1 MITIPEDVKAKLLA
15 NGELAKIR
23 TDIDPMPVLK
33 LFAPWGQQV
42 WLISEMSPDDNDV
55 LFGLV
60 DLGDGDPEVGMIILS
75 ELSAIEGLG
84 GLRVEVDRYFRPNR
98 TLNAYASDAAEA
110 GKFIP

>member
-1 MITIPEDVKAKLLA
+1 MIIIPEDAKAKLLA
-15 NGELAKIR
+15 NGELAKAR

-33 LFAPWGQQV
+33 LFAPWDQRV

-60 DLGDGDPEVGMIILS
+60 DLGVGDPEVGMIILS
-75 ELSAIEGLG
+75 ELGAIEGLG
-84 GLRVEVDRYFRPNR
+84 GLRVEIDRYFRPNR

-110 GKFIP
+110 GRYVP